1 MYKVK
6 TNKATTA
13 QWGATNAFLCKQSFA
28 QISKGYNWINNPYEF
43 DIPASRIDE
52 FFGAN
57 FTPTDGDMIITLES
71 GTAHYSDGEWVAL
84 DGFALQAGKGLI
96 YFSNAETAEQMTIDF
111 NRNLAPQAEA
121 APVKGVR
128 DLEDNM
134 AADLFQYNPH
144 AFADNM
150 AMVATIEGLENPE
163 NYTLGVFVG
172 DECRGR
178 GQVVKDG
185 KMLVSAVGKVGERL
199 SFKLANNRT
208 GEVTDLEDTM
218 TYSLIKGSLK
228 APVQLSGTT
237 VTGIAKTMD
246 EAQDEAIYD
255 MSGRRVEKMQKGIY
269 IVGGKK
275 VLKK

>member
-1 MYKVK
+1 M
-6 TNKATTA
+6 
-13 QWGATNAFLCKQSFA
+13 F
-28 QISKGYNWINNPYEF
+28 
-43 DIPASRIDE
+43 
-52 FFGAN
+52 
-57 FTPTDGDMIITLES
+57 
-71 GTAHYSDGEWVAL
+71 
-84 DGFALQAGKGLI
+84 
-96 YFSNAETAEQMTIDF
+96 
-111 NRNLAPQAEA
+111 
-121 APVKGVR
+121 
-128 DLEDNM
+128 
-134 AADLFQYNPH
+134 
-144 AFADNM
+144 
-150 AMVATIEGLENPE
+150 
-163 NYTLGVFVG
+163 
-172 DECRGR
+172 
-178 GQVVKDG
+178 
-185 KMLVSAVGKVGERL
+185 VSAVGKVGERL